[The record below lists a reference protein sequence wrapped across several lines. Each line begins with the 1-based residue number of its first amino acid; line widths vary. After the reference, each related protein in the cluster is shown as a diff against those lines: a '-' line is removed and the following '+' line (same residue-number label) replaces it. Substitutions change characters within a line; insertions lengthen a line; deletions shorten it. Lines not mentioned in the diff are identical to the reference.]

1 MTKTEELESRL
12 SGLLSTLKNNRE
24 HVPLEVLKTTY
35 KQPYEELIRKINLTA
50 SAYAKSVLLHQL
62 ILNPDADIEEQCHVI
77 NQTIQRSGM
86 LKKIGS
92 CMSRTYDIRQMYLLI
107 LELRHMVELALWPYI
122 NLETYLV
129 ADLDNLE
136 KEPVIYNLLT
146 HEVYENN
153 NWIYREIDL
162 RWKFLVRFPLELPE
176 NSEIL
181 RPEVTG

>member
-1 MTKTEELESRL
+1 
-12 SGLLSTLKNNRE
+12 
-24 HVPLEVLKTTY
+24 
-35 KQPYEELIRKINLTA
+35 
-50 SAYAKSVLLHQL
+50 
-62 ILNPDADIEEQCHVI
+62 
-77 NQTIQRSGM
+77 
-86 LKKIGS
+86 
-92 CMSRTYDIRQMYLLI
+92 
-107 LELRHMVELALWPYI
+107 MVELALWPYI